1 MNRSAQ
7 ADPFQQPQHETAH
20 GKSFPTYQK
29 HQASSTQKLHPEFPQ
44 MNSYEFED
52 DYDFVPDQLTDKEIQ
67 EMERLAD
74 LHDLE
79 QSVPTAQE
87 RNPNL
92 K

>member
-1 MNRSAQ
+1 MNIQ
-7 ADPFQQPQHETAH
+7 
-20 GKSFPTYQK
+20 Y
-29 HQASSTQKLHPEFPQ
+29 
-44 MNSYEFED
+44 ED
-52 DYDFVPDQLTDKEIQ
+52 DYFPALPDDLTDEEIQ

>member
-1 MNRSAQ
+1 
-7 ADPFQQPQHETAH
+7 
-20 GKSFPTYQK
+20 
-29 HQASSTQKLHPEFPQ
+29 

-52 DYDFVPDQLTDKEIQ
+52 DYDFAPDQLTDEEIQ
-67 EMERLAD
+67 EMESLAD

>member
-1 MNRSAQ
+1 
-7 ADPFQQPQHETAH
+7 
-20 GKSFPTYQK
+20 
-29 HQASSTQKLHPEFPQ
+29 

-52 DYDFVPDQLTDKEIQ
+52 EYDFVPDQLTDEEIQ
-67 EMERLAD
+67 KMERLAD

>member
-1 MNRSAQ
+1 MDRITGSVPKQ
-7 ADPFQQPQHETAH
+7 QHETAH
-20 GKSFPTYQK
+20 DKSFPTHQK
-29 HQASSTQKLHPEFPQ
+29 DQTSNTPEPHPEALQ
-44 MNSYEFED
+44 MNPYEFED
-52 DYDFVPDQLTDKEIQ
+52 DYEFVPDQLTDEEIQ

>member
-1 MNRSAQ
+1 
-7 ADPFQQPQHETAH
+7 
-20 GKSFPTYQK
+20 
-29 HQASSTQKLHPEFPQ
+29 

>member
-7 ADPFQQPQHETAH
+7 ADPFQQHQHETAH

-29 HQASSTQKLHPEFPQ
+29 DQASSTQKLHPQFPQ

-52 DYDFVPDQLTDKEIQ
+52 DYEFVPDQLTDEEIQ

-79 QSVPTAQE
+79 ASVPTAQE